1 MDGVGVGSLDG
12 MAVGSSFVGGGE
24 GMLLLLGLLD
34 LVVVVVVGSAVGLG
48 LGVGVGRWVRVDG
61 QTDGVFEGLRE
72 GRLTCAIDDGAAVGG
87 YG

>member
-24 GMLLLLGLLD
+24 GMLLLLGL
-34 LVVVVVVGSAVGLG
+34 VVVDLVVGSAVGLG

-61 QTDGVFEGLRE
+61 QTDGIFEGLRE